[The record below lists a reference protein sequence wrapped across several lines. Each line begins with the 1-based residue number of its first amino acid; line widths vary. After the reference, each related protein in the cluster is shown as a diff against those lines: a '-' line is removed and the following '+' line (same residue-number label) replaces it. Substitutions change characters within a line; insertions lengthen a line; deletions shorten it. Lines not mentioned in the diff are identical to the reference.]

1 MYDTTRSHCS
11 KVVIECV
18 NEWNENPSDSCKFY
32 AEFVDIY
39 VSSIYS
45 KSDLMYTIHINPFNT
60 SKQIVPN
67 KYNLL
72 VFHF

>member
-18 NEWNENPSDSCKFY
+18 NEWNKNPSDSCKFY
-32 AEFVDIY
+32 AEFVEIY

-45 KSDLMYTIHINPFNT
+45 KSDLIAENFLSNF
-60 SKQIVPN
+60 
-67 KYNLL
+67 L
-72 VFHF
+72 VIIKSTPK

>member
-18 NEWNENPSDSCKFY
+18 NEWNKNPSDSCKFY

-39 VSSIYS
+39 VSSVYS
-45 KSDLMYTIHINPFNT
+45 K
-60 SKQIVPN
+60 
-67 KYNLL
+67 
-72 VFHF
+72 